1 MNRTILFSL
10 IIIAFPSGRLYS
22 QGAEIEQLLL
32 NYEKLY
38 IMEQTLDEMY
48 NTYRVLEFG
57 YNTISRI
64 ASGNY
69 SLQEAFID
77 GLMMVNPSIRNYK
90 RIPYII
96 NYQQLL
102 LQEYQ
107 RAYERFQRD
116 PNFSASELQYLANVY
131 SYLFQASIR
140 NIDDLLMII
149 TSTKLSMTDEERLHA
164 IDGIYYDMESKLRFV
179 RSFNNSTQLLAIQR
193 ARSANDVQIVQQLY
207 GIH

>member
-1 MNRTILFSL
+1 MMKFLFIPFL
-10 IIIAFPSGRLYS
+10 LLLPARVLA
-22 QGAEIEQLLL
+22 QAEEAEQLML

-38 IMEQTLDEMY
+38 IMEQTLDQMY

-57 YNTISRI
+57 YNTISKI

-69 SLQEAFID
+69 SVHELFID

-102 LQEYQ
+102 LQEYS
-107 RAYERFQRD
+107 RAYDRFQRD
-116 PNFSASELQYLANVY
+116 PHFTPQEIQYLYNVY
-131 SYLFQASIR
+131 SYLFTASVR
-140 NIDDLLMII
+140 NIDDLIDII
-149 TSTKLSMTDEERLHA
+149 TSTKLSMNDDERLRA
-164 IDGIYYDMESKLRFV
+164 IDAIYYEMESKLRFV

-193 ARSANDVQIVQQLY
+193 ARSANDVKTINQLY
-207 GIH
+207 GVY